1 MCQRAVISP
10 PQGCRIPP
18 SLPMQIRKFFVYFGC
33 NIVFFLFTILNIKNA
48 IQQWSRTPMKK
59 EDNEDKKRMCRISHL
74 LWVHC
79 VGWTEII
86 GFGMWTLRFSPAN
99 LSIPAETALQCML
112 LTYLNW
118 LPDQSA
124 FSHPFKRDLATKLSI
139 FTFGIS
145 WIAWKVFLCQLP
157 GLFRDPDWWLV
168 FKTDVKDLHK

>member
-118 LPDQSA
+118 LAWPSSF
-124 FSHPFKRDLATKLSI
+124 FSSI
-139 FTFGIS
+139 QERLGNQAQHFHRWHILDCLEGIS
-145 WIAWKVFLCQLP
+145 VPAP

-168 FKTDVKDLHK
+168 FQADVKA